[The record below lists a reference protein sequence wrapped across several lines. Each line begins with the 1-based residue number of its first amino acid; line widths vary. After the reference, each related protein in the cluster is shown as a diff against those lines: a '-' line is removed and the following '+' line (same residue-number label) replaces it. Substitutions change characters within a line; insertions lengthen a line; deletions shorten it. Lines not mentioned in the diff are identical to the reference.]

1 MEATHAWRQGRSKED
16 KRTPLSKRRRVRVLT
31 LRSGAEIV
39 LRRKLQRL
47 STIRE
52 ALLSELSGN
61 DARLRFIN
69 TRLILSIGVNLI
81 LIKPS
86 EDADPRRVTTTLET
100 LQKMG
105 FLKQEGSRGS

>member
-1 MEATHAWRQGRSKED
+1 MST
-16 KRTPLSKRRRVRVLT
+16 KRDHDNLARFGITAPKAYGVSMANV
-31 LRSGAEIV
+31 
-39 LRRKLQRL
+39 QRL
-47 STIRE
+47 SSIRE

-86 EDADPRRVTTTLET
+86 EDADPRRVSATLET

-105 FLKQEGSRGS
+105 FLKQEGNRGS